1 MTINV
6 GIINYGLGN
15 IRSLYNCLKQNDA
28 NPYILNSHQ
37 DLKNYDKIFL
47 PGVGSYSDAMKLIK
61 KFNWDE
67 GIREYLKN
75 DKNKLFGICVGMQI
89 MSSIGFEH
97 GQTEGLN
104 IIEGEVENLSK
115 FGCKLKLP
123 HIGWNNISIRN
134 ESYITE
140 SIADNSCFYFVN
152 SYGFKLRNQ
161 KNLIASTDYDI
172 SFPAII
178 LKNNIIGTQFHPEK
192 SSKAGNQILKN
203 FLNA

>member
-1 MTINV
+1 MTIDV

-15 IRSLYNCLKQNDA
+15 IRSLFNCLKQIEA
-28 NPYILNSHQ
+28 NPQIINSPK
-37 DLKNYDKIFL
+37 DLKNYNKIFL

-67 GIREYLKN
+67 GIKEFIKN
-75 DKNKLFGICVGMQI
+75 DENKLFGICIGMQI

-97 GQTEGLN
+97 GETEGLD
-104 IIEGEVENLSK
+104 IIEGKVESLAK

-123 HIGWNNISIRN
+123 HIGWNDINLKN
-134 ESYITE
+134 KSYITNGI
-140 SIADNSCFYFVN
+140 SNNSCFYFVN
-152 SYGFKLRNQ
+152 SYGFKLKNQ
-161 KNLIASTDYDI
+161 NNLIASTDYGI
-172 SFPAII
+172 SFPAIV

-203 FLNA
+203 FLHA

>member
-28 NPYILNSHQ
+28 KPYILNSHQ
-37 DLKNYDKIFL
+37 DLNNYDKIFL

-123 HIGWNNISIRN
+123 HIGWNN
-134 ESYITE
+134 
-140 SIADNSCFYFVN
+140 
-152 SYGFKLRNQ
+152 L
-161 KNLIASTDYDI
+161 
-172 SFPAII
+172 
-178 LKNNIIGTQFHPEK
+178 
-192 SSKAGNQILKN
+192 
-203 FLNA
+203 